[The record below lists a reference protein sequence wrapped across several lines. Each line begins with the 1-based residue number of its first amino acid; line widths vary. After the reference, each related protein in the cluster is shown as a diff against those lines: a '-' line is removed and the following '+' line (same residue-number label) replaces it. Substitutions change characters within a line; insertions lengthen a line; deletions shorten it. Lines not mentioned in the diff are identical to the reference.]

1 MTMRKLDYLLFL
13 ALLLAAGCGGR
24 GEAGKGAGGKEEL
37 SGYITVSGAFALY
50 PLVIQWA
57 DEFHR
62 LHPGVDIDVS
72 AGGAGKGITDVL
84 ADQVDIG
91 MVSRELKPQEVERG
105 TVAFVVAKDA
115 VVPTANARHPM
126 LKEWQRVGL
135 SREMAKRLWLEGQ
148 SKVHVYTRS
157 DACGAAETWAAF
169 LGVGQ
174 EDLRGTALFGDPGVA
189 ETLQK
194 DVYGIGYNNIGYAY
208 DDKTHRPTKGLA
220 VIPIDVDGNGKID
233 DDERFYDTMDDL
245 MEAISD
251 GRYPSPPSRNLYLV
265 TAKKPTNPLVR
276 EFLRYVRTRGQR
288 LNAPAG
294 FVRISE

>member
-13 ALLLAAGCGGR
+13 ALLLVAGCGGR
-24 GEAGKGAGGKEEL
+24 GETRKGADGKEEL

-115 VVPTANARHPM
+115 VVPTANVRHPM

-135 SREMAKRLWLEGQ
+135 SREMAKRLWLERQ
-148 SKVHVYTRS
+148 SNVHVYTRS

-169 LGVGQ
+169 LGVKQ
-174 EDLRGTALFGDPGVA
+174 EDLKGTALFGDPGVA

-194 DVYGIGYNNIGYAY
+194 DVNGIGYNNIGYAY
-208 DDKTHRPTKGLA
+208 NDKTHRPTKGLA
-220 VIPIDVDGNGKID
+220 VIPIDVNGNGKID
-233 DDERFYDTMDDL
+233 ADERFYDTMDDL

-251 GRYPSPPSRNLYLV
+251 GRYPTPPSRNLYLV
-265 TAKKPTNPLVR
+265 TAGNPKNPVVR

>member
-13 ALLLAAGCGGR
+13 ALFLVAGCGGR
-24 GEAGKGAGGKEEL
+24 GGVRKGADGKEEL

-115 VVPTANARHPM
+115 VVPTANVRHPM

-148 SKVHVYTRS
+148 SNVHVYTRS

-169 LGVGQ
+169 LGVKQ
-174 EDLRGTALFGDPGVA
+174 EDLKGTALFGDPGVA

-194 DVYGIGYNNIGYAY
+194 DVNGIGYNNIGYAY
-208 DDKTHRPTKGLA
+208 NDKTHRPTKGLA
-220 VIPIDVDGNGKID
+220 VIPIDVNGNGKID
-233 DDERFYDTMDDL
+233 ADERFYDTMDDL

-251 GRYPSPPSRNLYLV
+251 GRYPTPPSRNLYLV
-265 TAKKPTNPLVR
+265 TAGKPKNPVVR